1 MRTFSDTPKQFMFTY
16 QCKDYDTARVTST
29 AILGYITGTYEQNLA
44 EATLNGDS
52 YLEVTYFEDKS
63 INFNLKRICDS
74 FKDYCNQ
81 PEDMEG
87 EK

>member
-44 EATLNGDS
+44 EATLNGDG

-74 FKDYCNQ
+74 FEDYCNQ